1 MNVLVIPEDSRKDKY
16 ILKPLFKSL
25 FRVIG
30 RPTARVRVCE
40 DPVLGGV
47 SEALKS
53 SRMAEIVRRHGGMTS
68 MFILSSTVTANS
80 TGATDCAT

>member
-25 FRVIG
+25 FRAIG

-47 SEALKS
+47 HEALKS
-53 SRMAEIVRRHGGMTS
+53 SRSVGDHRPARRHDGSIHT
-68 MFILSSTVTANS
+68 LYRP
-80 TGATDCAT
+80 